1 MQVCVTSMIVN
12 YSIYAA
18 INPSI
23 YRFVHPSIIYPSIST
38 IPRGRA
44 LNLLRNSIRPR
55 DLLLGRGGQVELLRI
70 QVLIERAAHIEESLV
85 GLELVPVRH
94 SLALGVQRGARTY
107 QEVSYRCDVSDYNLL
122 LI

>member
-1 MQVCVTSMIVN
+1 MDVAVYAGVCVTSMIVN
-12 YSIYAA
+12 YSIYAHPC
-18 INPSI
+18 IDLSI
-23 YRFVHPSIIYPSIST
+23 HPSIST

-107 QEVSYRCDVSDYNLL
+107 EGVSTAVTSVTAIYD
-122 LI
+122 